1 MRRDESRPPKG
12 RKGGRRDADGAG
24 SRGRG
29 ASAKKSALREW
40 VEVVVVGLLVVSLFR
55 GVVAQAY
62 QIPSGSMENTLLI
75 GDFLF
80 INKMIYG
87 AELAPGIHGKNL
99 FDIRFPAFRKPKP
112 GDIIVFRYP
121 VNPTVDYIKRCIAT
135 EGQTLEIRDKAV
147 YVDGRELDEPYAIHS
162 DPRVLPREAG
172 PRDNFGPIV
181 VPEGCIFMMGDN
193 RDNSYDSRFW
203 GPLPIREVK
212 GKAMFLYLSWDG
224 ERMMPRFNR
233 FFRPLH

>member
-1 MRRDESRPPKG
+1 M
-12 RKGGRRDADGAG
+12 
-24 SRGRG
+24 
-29 ASAKKSALREW
+29 
-40 VEVVVVGLLVVSLFR
+40 VGLLVVSLFR

-87 AELAPGIHGKNL
+87 AELAPGIKGKNL
-99 FDIRFPAFRKPKP
+99 FDIRFPAFRKPRA

-121 VNPTVDYIKRCIAT
+121 VNPAVDYIKRCVAA
-135 EGQTLEIRDKAV
+135 EGQTLEIRDKVV
-147 YVDGRELDEPYAIHS
+147 YVDGERQNEPYTIHS

-181 VPEGCIFMMGDN
+181 VPKDHIFMMGDN

-203 GPLPIREVK
+203 GPLPIRDVK

-224 ERMMPRFNR
+224 ERMMPRFQR
-233 FFRPLH
+233 FFRALH